1 MSEIPQNEKVVRSRL
16 LTSILLVLLA
26 LVAITAA
33 TVAWFSI
40 ADKAKVKTMSLDII
54 GDLDLKMDLD
64 AHSTIDQYKKTLS
77 FTDIAA
83 RIQQEKGFSMKEVPL
98 DPVTTSDAKT
108 FIFENGSTASDTS
121 GSYLEF
127 TLHFMAEK
135 DMLVH
140 LTSADSSDGTDDGTA
155 IVSQNAALPQAM
167 RISFTAD
174 GQTWIYDPGMTDT
187 ASQSG
192 DAKTFGLPASS
203 SMKLTENNAMFS
215 LKEGVDKAVL
225 VHVWLEG
232 TDEAC
237 TDDLKEAEYAIRL
250 RFTGED
256 TGTDQ
261 ENG

>member
-108 FIFENGSTASDTS
+108 FTFENGSTASDTS

-140 LTSADSSDGTDDGTA
+140 LTSADSSDGADDGTA

-174 GQTWIYDPGMTDT
+174 GHTWIYDPGMGA
-187 ASQSG
+187 ASSTESN
-192 DAKTFGLPASS
+192 AKTFGLPEAGA
-203 SMKLTENNAMFS
+203 MKINNDNAMFS
-215 LKEGVDKAVL
+215 LKEGVDKAVE
-225 VHVWLEG
+225 VHIWMEG
-232 TDEAC
+232 TDLAC
-237 TDDLKEAEYAIRL
+237 TDELKGSNYSIRL
-250 RFTGED
+250 RFTGEK
-256 TGTDQ
+256 TDDQ
-261 ENG
+261 KS

>member
-1 MSEIPQNEKVVRSRL
+1 
-16 LTSILLVLLA
+16 
-26 LVAITAA
+26 
-33 TVAWFSI
+33 
-40 ADKAKVKTMSLDII
+40 
-54 GDLDLKMDLD
+54 
-64 AHSTIDQYKKTLS
+64 
-77 FTDIAA
+77 
-83 RIQQEKGFSMKEVPL
+83 MKEVPL

-108 FIFENGSTASDTS
+108 FTFENGSTASDTS

-140 LTSADSSDGTDDGTA
+140 LTSADSSDGADDGTA
-155 IVSQNAALPQAM
+155 IVSQNTALPQAM

-187 ASQSG
+187 VSQSG
-192 DAKTFGLPASS
+192 DTKTFGLPAAS

-237 TDDLKEAEYAIRL
+237 TDELKEAEYAIRL

-256 TGTDQ
+256 TSTDQ

>member
-1 MSEIPQNEKVVRSRL
+1 
-16 LTSILLVLLA
+16 
-26 LVAITAA
+26 
-33 TVAWFSI
+33 
-40 ADKAKVKTMSLDII
+40 
-54 GDLDLKMDLD
+54 
-64 AHSTIDQYKKTLS
+64 
-77 FTDIAA
+77 
-83 RIQQEKGFSMKEVPL
+83 MKEVPL

-108 FIFENGSTASDTS
+108 FTFENGSTASDTS

-140 LTSADSSDGTDDGTA
+140 LTSADSSDGADDGTA
-155 IVSQNAALPQAM
+155 IVSQNTTLPQAM

-187 ASQSG
+187 VSQSG
-192 DAKTFGLPASS
+192 DAKTFGLPAAS

-237 TDDLKEAEYAIRL
+237 TDELKEAEYAIRL

-256 TGTDQ
+256 TSTDQ